1 MAKSVSSSLLEFCRK
16 AVERK
21 LSKVVKS
28 LAQRGYGLEMHN
40 FILLH
45 TSIHTRTHI
54 THTIAHGTSK
64 LVQDQHGPQLQTRNS
79 VVMQLMKA
87 FHSQMPCNE

>member
-45 TSIHTRTHI
+45 TSIHTHA
-54 THTIAHGTSK
+54 HT
-64 LVQDQHGPQLQTRNS
+64 
-79 VVMQLMKA
+79 
-87 FHSQMPCNE
+87 